1 MIMWRPDLHPRDQY
15 GRFRLKGMSGVYD
28 RLAGGVE
35 AYHHGKLINEWQ
47 ANSAQQERYWYA
59 REAGQL
65 TPEQN
70 ADWDVLAERAA
81 QIRDQIPRAYW
92 MGLRPHGDGT
102 WRNPERPGVEAFDER
117 GRRIPLAA
125 IRGWIRVGDDPR
137 RREVGRGERV
147 MHNDVGPMHSP
158 LSGGVWHKPGETLPG
173 GLPNLRSDYG
183 APYGEQAVRELAGL
197 RKKPKTREHRD
208 EFGAFGRAEVRAERG
223 VSNRVTR
230 LNRDEYRGGDVVGAK
245 MISPLNPTGRRR
257 SARVKRKREQTV
269 TWIQRVNEQ
278 MENRRG

>member
-1 MIMWRPDLHPRDQY
+1 MWRADLHPRDQY

-28 RLAGGVE
+28 RLAGGIE
-35 AYHHGKLINEWQ
+35 AYQHSRVIDEWE
-47 ANSAQQERYWYA
+47 ANSAQQKRYWHA

-65 TPEQN
+65 TPEQD
-70 ADWDVLAERAA
+70 ADWDALIARAT
-81 QIRDQIPRAYW
+81 QIRDQLPKAYW
-92 MGLRPHGDGT
+92 MGLRPGTDGA
-102 WRNPERPGVEAFDER
+102 WRDPERWGIQAFDER
-117 GRRIPLAA
+117 GRRLPPAVV
-125 IRGWIRVGDDPR
+125 RGWIRVGDDPQ

-147 MHNDVGPMHSP
+147 GYHDVGPMDSP
-158 LSGGVWHKPGETLPG
+158 LSGGVWHKPGEMLPG
-173 GLPNLRSDYG
+173 GLPDLRSDYG

-223 VSNRVTR
+223 VSNRITR
-230 LNRDEYRGGDVVGAK
+230 FNREGYRGGDVVGAR

-257 SARVKRKREQTV
+257 SARVKRRREQAV